1 MDNIQRLE
9 EQADYIEN
17 NLAKWEAESV
27 ARIARRIGKIGRM
40 SKAEAEKFNADEEA
54 KKEINDMQKMFK
66 FHCYGLLQQTG
77 DESYTI
83 IMD

>member
-1 MDNIQRLE
+1 MDNISKLE
-9 EQADYIEN
+9 SQADYIAN

-27 ARIARRIGKIGRM
+27 ARIAKRIGKIGKM

-54 KKEINDMQKMFK
+54 KKEIADMQKMFK